1 MPAKGKESHVKL
13 LNPNAVQITASGQVR
28 DAIHLYSATR
38 KRFFDYDLVKTQEG
52 DASWIPQEDPEYQKL
67 DLLTKVTDQYL
78 DSCLHTQAMAMV
90 IYWLNEFGQFAP
102 SDFEECTEELG

>member
-1 MPAKGKESHVKL
+1 MKKDVKL
-13 LNPNAVQITASGQVR
+13 LDPNAVQITASGQVR
-28 DAIHLYSATR
+28 DAIHLYSKVR
-38 KRFFDYDLVKTQEG
+38 KRFFDYDLEKTEETPDWNAG
-52 DASWIPQEDPEYQKL
+52 DDPEYQKL
-67 DLLTKVTDQYL
+67 DLLTKVADQYL